1 MTGAEPIWI
10 AEIDVLALHDRF
22 LAFHGG
28 AAGVRDDGLLNSALA
43 RARQLFAYGDRA
55 DLIDMASA
63 YTAGVVKNHPFL
75 DGNKRTGFV
84 VVILFLEL
92 NGYRFTA
99 TEAAA
104 AEAVLALAAGRS
116 IDADY
121 TAFLREN
128 VMPEGLEAERV

>member
-10 AEIDVLALHDRF
+10 EEIDVLTVHDR
-22 LAFHGG
+22 LLVFHGG
-28 AAGVRDDGLLNSALA
+28 AAGVRDDGLLKSALA
-43 RARQLFAYGDRA
+43 RARQLFAYGDRV

-75 DGNKRTGFV
+75 DGNKRMGFV
-84 VVILFLEL
+84 AGILFLEL

-116 IDADY
+116 DEASY

-128 VMPEGLEAERV
+128 VTPEA